1 MAEVGDV
8 RVGGQ
13 RQRLRTKPGWE
24 GRWGSM
30 CYFHLRGRGGGA
42 FLAFREAPVA

>member
-1 MAEVGDV
+1 MAEVGMS
-8 RVGGQ
+8 GGQ
-13 RQRLRTKPGWE
+13 RQLPGTKPGWE

-30 CYFHLRGRGGGA
+30 CYFHLRGGGA